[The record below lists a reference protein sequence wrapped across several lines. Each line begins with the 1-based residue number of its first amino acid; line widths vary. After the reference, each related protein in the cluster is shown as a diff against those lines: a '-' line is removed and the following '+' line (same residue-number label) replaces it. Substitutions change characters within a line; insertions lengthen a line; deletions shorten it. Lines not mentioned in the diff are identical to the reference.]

1 MEILP
6 QFPLP
11 AANGSNTVSQN
22 NIASNNSG
30 AISDL
35 PDYMVTS
42 IDENTDANVREED
55 ANRENEDERR
65 ARLLELVNS
74 RINESKIEAKLS
86 FDVENME
93 VYVSISDSKNGE
105 TISRFPSGD
114 LKPFFEE
121 NRELLGETSV
131 ENQIDITA

>member
-74 RINESKIEAKLS
+74 RINESKIEAKLT

-93 VYVSISDSKNGE
+93 VYVNISDSKNGE